1 MKNKMY
7 VECVGYAFWQ
17 CYDNGIAIA
26 RYNDE
31 ASDEVMLQELQ
42 LLVEEYNMALEVC
55 EETIFNWELP
65 AEVIDRV
72 LQARTLDECYKKQP

>member
-1 MKNKMY
+1 MKDKMY

-26 RYNDE
+26 RPNDE

-65 AEVIDRV
+65 AEVIDRI
-72 LQARTLDECYKKQP
+72 LQARTLDECYKQP